1 MSSFFSRFAS
11 FKAQD
16 RRLTND
22 TVTSQIISAGMRFS
36 GCWPQI
42 THVGEVLC
50 LVLPKNK
57 LFLSRREK
65 KLFKPIKVRSPI
77 NLLDNINNVLRIA
90 FPA

>member
-1 MSSFFSRFAS
+1 MSSFLNRFAS
-11 FKAQD
+11 LKAPV

-57 LFLSRREK
+57 LFLSRHK
-65 KLFKPIKVRSPI
+65 KIV
-77 NLLDNINNVLRIA
+77 
-90 FPA
+90 